1 MAALQTYTR
10 DDLRDYAARVSIQ
23 GYTNQVLRSAQEG
36 KTWHLIE
43 LNQVGQTINLDT
55 MTVNKILTK
64 DEIIPVLQRIFPD
77 CRIVYIEDWI
87 ETRPDTRVF
96 KKGILVDWS

>member
-1 MAALQTYTR
+1 MATLQTYKR
-10 DDLRDYAARVSIQ
+10 EDLRDYAARASIH
-23 GYTNQVLRSAQEG
+23 GYTTQVLRSAQEG
-36 KTWHLIE
+36 KSWHLIE
-43 LNQVGQTINLDT
+43 LNQGMHSINLNT

-64 DEIIPVLQRIFPD
+64 DEIIPVLQRVFPD
-77 CRIVYIEDWI
+77 CRVDYVEDWF